1 MELLPREDIFGATPV
16 AVVADITAVVR
27 EVQKVIG
34 GL

>member
-1 MELLPREDIFGATPV
+1 MELLPREDIIRSTPV
-16 AVVADITAVVR
+16 AVAADITVAVG